1 MPVYIYFFNFKK
13 KRSFINCYNLGLQC
27 PKSKTVDGF
36 EMIFGVNHLGP
47 FVLTNML
54 LDKIKKS
61 APSRIVNVASLAN
74 ESKFIIL
81 FSY

>member
-1 MPVYIYFFNFKK
+1 MNNYI
-13 KRSFINCYNLGLQC
+13 LGLQC

-61 APSRIVNVASLAN
+61 APSRIVNVASLLI
-74 ESKFIIL
+74 KVIIVRIFL
-81 FSY
+81 IIIYLLIKRLGLGLGLG